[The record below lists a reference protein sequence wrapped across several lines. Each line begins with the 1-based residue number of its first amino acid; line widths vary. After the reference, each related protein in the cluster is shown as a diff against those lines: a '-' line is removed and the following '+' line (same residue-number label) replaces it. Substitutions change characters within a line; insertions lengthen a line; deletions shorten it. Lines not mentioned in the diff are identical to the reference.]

1 MNKFLFVILFFN
13 VFVFSQEFKFDKQF
27 NYTSPSSKDIIIF
40 SNSQNGDYVL
50 KLRNDFN
57 GLYAHLED
65 FKTKLTHRFSVDSI
79 KLNNNEY
86 RLLFKYEY
94 SMLNQRTFPINY
106 FEYKLEYED
115 ANYSYG
121 SIYHYIN
128 KKKKKLFSKI
138 EIKVLKTNENYFYIF
153 RYLFFHPFEF
163 THRLNLNING
173 ILQEVTKFRLFK
185 SGKEINESDY
195 FKGIKLILYADV
207 DFSVSV
213 PKKRSYKY

>member
-1 MNKFLFVILFFN
+1 MNKFLLVILFFN
-13 VFVFSQEFKFDKQF
+13 VFGFSQEFKFDKQF
-27 NYTSPSSKDIIIF
+27 NYTSPSSKDKIIF
-40 SNSQNGDYVL
+40 GNSQNGDYVF
-50 KLRNDFN
+50 KLREDSN

-65 FKTKLTHRFSVDSI
+65 YKTKLSHRFSVDSI

-94 SMLNQRTFPINY
+94 SSLDQRTFPINY

-115 ANYSYG
+115 ATHSYG
-121 SIYHYIN
+121 SIYQYKN

-138 EIKVLKTNENYFYIF
+138 EIKVLKTNQNYFYIF
-153 RYLFFHPFEF
+153 RCLFIHPFED

-195 FKGIKLILYADV
+195 FKEIKLISTNEV

-213 PKKRSYKY
+213 PKRRSYKN

>member
-27 NYTSPSSKDIIIF
+27 NYTSSSSEDKIIF
-40 SNSQNGDYVL
+40 GNSQNGDYVL
-50 KLRNDFN
+50 KIRNDFN

-79 KLNNNEY
+79 KLNNIEY
-86 RLLFKYEY
+86 RLFFKYEY

-115 ANYSYG
+115 ATHSYG
-121 SIYHYIN
+121 SIYHYKN

-153 RYLFFHPFEF
+153 RYLFFHPFEY

-185 SGKEINESDY
+185 SGKEINESEY
-195 FKGIKLILYADV
+195 FKGKKLVSFEEV
-207 DFSVSV
+207 DFNVTV
-213 PKKRSYKY
+213 PKFFNMKN